1 MKSDDGGDEK
11 MNSEIRRGKMVL
23 LQGDLT
29 KQDVDAIVNAANSGL
44 RGGGGVDGA
53 IHRAGGPSIDEECR
67 DIISRIGRLETGKA
81 VITSGGNLKARYII
95 HTVGP
100 VWHGGDHG
108 EEGLLADAY
117 RNSIKLAEEKGLQT
131 IAFPN
136 ISTGIFGFPKELA
149 AETAYTAVKEALEAC
164 EEIEEVRFVCFDD
177 ENFGLY
183 RELMGKDK
191 I

>member
-1 MKSDDGGDEK
+1 
-11 MNSEIRRGKMVL
+11 MNSEVRQGKIL
-23 LQGDLT
+23 LVQGDLT

-53 IHRAGGPSIDEECR
+53 IHRAGGPAIDEECR
-67 DIISRIGRLETGKA
+67 QIISSIGRLETGKA
-81 VITSGGNLKARYII
+81 VITSGGNLSAKYII

-100 VWHGGDHG
+100 VWHGGGRD
-108 EEGLLADAY
+108 EEKLLTDAY
-117 RNSIKLAEEKGLQT
+117 LNCMKLAAEKGIES

-149 AETAYTAVKEALEAC
+149 AGIAYNAVREAIKSYEK
-164 EEIEEVRFVCFDD
+164 IKEVRFICFDD
-177 ENFGLY
+177 ENYGFY
-183 RELMGKDK
+183 HELMSKNK

>member
-1 MKSDDGGDEK
+1 MSYD
-11 MNSEIRRGKMVL
+11 IREGKITLVK
-23 LQGDLT
+23 GDLT

-67 DIISRIGRLETGKA
+67 EIIGRIGRLDTGKA
-81 VITSGGNLKARYII
+81 VITSGGNLKAKHVI

-108 EEGLLADAY
+108 EERLLADAY
-117 RNSIKLAEEKGLQT
+117 RNSLKLGDDEGLET

-136 ISTGIFGFPKELA
+136 VSTGIYGFPKELA
-149 AETAYTAVKEALEAC
+149 ARTAYTAVKETLESLRN
-164 EEIEEVRFVCFDD
+164 IKEVRFVCFDD
-177 ENFGLY
+177 ENFDLY
-183 RELMGKDK
+183 RKLMEGK
-191 I
+191 